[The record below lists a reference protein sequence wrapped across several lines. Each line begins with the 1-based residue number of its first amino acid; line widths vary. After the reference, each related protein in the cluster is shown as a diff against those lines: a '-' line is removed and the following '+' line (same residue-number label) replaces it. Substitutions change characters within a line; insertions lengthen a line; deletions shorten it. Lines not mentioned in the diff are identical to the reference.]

1 MGDVEMKTDGD
12 RIEEL
17 VQALE
22 VESNR
27 GSAFEGRLR
36 RMEENLRTAMTLQDE
51 LMDVLN
57 RCDISIAELV
67 QWRDTGAVHKRC
79 KTCEQFLPVTH
90 SGHFPL
96 HWGRLGRCLNSNG
109 EA

>member
-1 MGDVEMKTDGD
+1 MGDVEMK
-12 RIEEL
+12 IEEL
-17 VQALE
+17 GRALE
-22 VESNR
+22 EESNR
-27 GSAFEGRLR
+27 GSALQVRLER
-36 RMEENLRTAMTLQDE
+36 LEDNLRTAQTLQDE

-57 RCDISIAELV
+57 RCGISIAELV
-67 QWRDTGAVHKRC
+67 QWRDTGAIHKRC

-96 HWGRLGRCLNSNG
+96 HWERLGRCLNSNG